1 MNVTPE
7 TLDWVRK
14 AESDLAAA
22 HWLTDSDQPLP
33 DQVGFFC
40 EQTAEKYLKAFLIAC
55 GQAPPRTHDI
65 DALVELCA
73 LADPAFAQLQP
84 LVEGLSE
91 FAVIFRYPDAWSDE
105 DAAFRSLDQAEQVRV
120 FIRQKLGLSVEDT

>member
-22 HWLTDSDQPLP
+22 RWLTDSDQPLP

-40 EQTAEKYLKAFLIAC
+40 EQAAEK
-55 GQAPPRTHDI
+55 
-65 DALVELCA
+65 
-73 LADPAFAQLQP
+73 
-84 LVEGLSE
+84 
-91 FAVIFRYPDAWSDE
+91 
-105 DAAFRSLDQAEQVRV
+105 
-120 FIRQKLGLSVEDT
+120 

>member
-22 HWLTDSDQPLP
+22 RWLTDSDQPLP

-40 EQTAEKYLKAFLIAC
+40 EQAAEKYLKAFLIAC

-65 DALVELCA
+65 DALVELCTVQT
-73 LADPAFAQLQP
+73 QLSP
-84 LVEGLSE
+84 NSS
-91 FAVIFRYPDAWSDE
+91 RWS
-105 DAAFRSLDQAEQVRV
+105 
-120 FIRQKLGLSVEDT
+120 KG

>member
-22 HWLTDSDQPLP
+22 RWLTESDQPLP

-40 EQTAEKYLKAFLIAC
+40 EQAAEKYLRHSSSLAGKRRL
-55 GQAPPRTHDI
+55 GRT
-65 DALVELCA
+65 
-73 LADPAFAQLQP
+73 
-84 LVEGLSE
+84 
-91 FAVIFRYPDAWSDE
+91 
-105 DAAFRSLDQAEQVRV
+105 
-120 FIRQKLGLSVEDT
+120 T